1 MTGDDRYPIDPD
13 HISDDESDYNG
24 GEENPDSPASVVFME
39 MMRQAAALK
48 EEQAEA
54 EARAAEPVELN
65 APQVYETGEE
75 RRRAAQLEAERLK
88 RVQRKQERRRRKTVG
103 FVAGFVRSLL
113 VVTIAAGTMATIL
126 SMWTKPEA
134 LDLSVRQQ
142 IAAVNATRVPVIIP
156 TLTPIPNMDR
166 RVGIISG
173 HYGKPPE
180 SFQTQFDPGA
190 TCEVDGEVVL
200 TENEINFA
208 IVSKVVVKLRDYGYS
223 VDLLEEFDPRLL
235 DYDADLM
242 VSLHS
247 NDCQDYGERVSGFLV
262 SQSQARPTG
271 GVDEKLV
278 NCIRRHYAERTGLD
292 QRFGLTRDMT
302 DYHVFSDI
310 KPSTPGAILELG
322 FMKDDREMLT
332 MQQELL
338 ANAVVEGILCFL
350 DPATGPLGPMP
361 VPTETLIPVVTSTPG
376 S

>member
-1 MTGDDRYPIDPD
+1 MAADDRYPIDPD
-13 HISDDESDYNG
+13 HISDEESAQGD
-24 GEENPDSPASVVFME
+24 GEENPESPASVVFME
-39 MMRQAAALK
+39 MMREAAARST
-48 EEQAEA
+48 EQAEA

-65 APQVYETGEE
+65 PPQVYENEAE
-75 RRRAAQLEAERLK
+75 RQRAAQLEAERLK
-88 RVQRKQERRRRKTVG
+88 RVQRKREKRRRRTVG

-134 LDLSVRQQ
+134 LDLRVRQQ
-142 IAAVNATRVPVIIP
+142 IAAVNATRPPVIIP
-156 TLTPIPNMDR
+156 TLTPVPNIDR
-166 RVGIISG
+166 RIGVISG

-180 SFQTQFDPGA
+180 NYQTQFDPGA
-190 TCEVDGEVVL
+190 TCEEDGEVLL

-208 IVSKVVVKLRDYGYS
+208 VASKVVVKLREYGYT
-223 VDLLEEFDPRLL
+223 VDLMEEWDTRLK
-235 DYDADLM
+235 DYDADAL

-247 NDCQDYGERVSGFLV
+247 NDCQDYGELVSGFLV

-271 GVDEKLV
+271 GKDEKLV
-278 NCIRRHYAERTGLD
+278 NCMARHYAERTGLD

-310 KPSTPGAILELG
+310 KPSTPGVILELG
-322 FMKDDREMLT
+322 FLKDDKEMLT

-350 DPATGPLGPMP
+350 DPATGPLGPTP
-361 VPTETLIPVVTSTPG
+361 VPTETLMPVVTSPP
-376 S
+376 